1 MFKGRFDLAV
11 KGDENYREIL
21 KRIANFRQ
29 VYVVVGFQDTAQ
41 YPDGTS
47 VVFVA
52 ICNEYGTE
60 DIPARPF
67 FAPAIDENESQIHA
81 WREDLIGQYL
91 DGKLALRPML
101 EELGKRVV
109 KLVQAKIRSNVPPP
123 NAPST
128 VEKKGHSQTL
138 IDTETMLKSV
148 TYKVFIK

>member
-11 KGDENYREIL
+11 KGDDDYRAL
-21 KRIANFRQ
+21 MKRIEGLKQ

-67 FAPAIDENESQIHA
+67 FAPAIDENESQIQA

-91 DGKLALRPML
+91 DGKLSLRAML

-109 KLVQAKIRSNVPPP
+109 KLVQDKIRSNVPPP

-128 VEKKGHSQTL
+128 VAKKGHSQTL
-138 IDTETMLKSV
+138 VYTETMLKSV

>member
-1 MFKGRFDLAV
+1 MFKGRFDISV
-11 KGDENYREIL
+11 RGQDEYGELL
-21 KRIANFRQ
+21 KRMKGLK
-29 VYVVVGFQDTAQ
+29 VYVTVGFQDTAE
-41 YPDGTS
+41 YPDGTA

-60 DIPARPF
+60 NIPARHF
-67 FAPAIDENESQIHA
+67 FGPAIDENQA
-81 WREDLIGQYL
+81 LIDRWQDELIDQYL
-91 DGKLALRPML
+91 DGKVSLRGML

-109 KLVQAKIRSNVPPP
+109 KLVQDKIRSNVPPP

-128 VEKKGHSQTL
+128 VAKKGSDQTL